1 MDDLSGLNWT
11 PTSGSEAKKPP
22 PMGSMSASAFSE
34 FRPTPPVSGRSTP
47 LTAGPSA
54 RSKPPSKAATP
65 ANDSFANLVAFNAA
79 ATSNKTLSLLEQQK
93 QLAEQKA
100 RLEAERKANLDTQY
114 GGNNS
119 QFWDNFEKPRTSTPP
134 AGRDT
139 LSKQNLPLTDEDELL
154 AAFDASAPVDAST
167 NFPVP
172 TYNRS
177 SNNNTPSLQ
186 LGSNGVQSTNR
197 DLRITDDDDDPFG
210 LRDLKSKSATQN
222 TTSQSDDD
230 DILGSL
236 GKPVSQFKRKPEAE
250 FLSAKEPS
258 RSPSPSFSAT
268 DKYIAELVDM
278 GFPVDKAREALAA
291 TESGT
296 DVQAAVGLLL
306 NQAHEEAK
314 QKAKSTNRAAR
325 EDSHADRN
333 RDRSSDRRPPERGDN
348 VVPSWMQNEKRSRS
362 SSNRADSRSPATVD
376 KDAAA
381 LAAEFG
387 NNLFK
392 SANSLWKSGSKKVQ
406 QAVQELNGPSDLN
419 QPRWMRERPTL
430 SEKTH
435 SRPRGNTPPRQSN
448 FTDEAMLLE
457 SGARPSKSPKRREE
471 TLSTYDTENFRS
483 RSPHTAVQRDVR
495 PQIREEPR
503 SRLSR
508 MNAEDQAAQAYTSPA
523 RRRKAAPTPPAS
535 ESQPD
540 LFEPTDGMHQP
551 ARPATTS
558 PLPQARHGR
567 PPKPLQVRPK
577 VPPREIP
584 QVSASALAASHS
596 YRQKGAEA
604 FKRGDYATAHASYST
619 ALSQLPDKHPITV
632 ILLCNRALTG
642 LKNGE
647 PKSAISDAD
656 AAMAIIG
663 SSRGESEMI
672 DLGNGEP
679 SKDMKEFFGKALMRK
694 AEALEQ
700 LERWSEAAT
709 TWRDAVEAGHGGNTS
724 IQGRNRCEKAAG
736 INQPTPRTSTPVT
749 STRPV
754 QTKKPAAPT
763 ARPTGHH
770 AKPAE
775 AVSRLRAA
783 NEAAD
788 RADNEKFA
796 LSDSVEA
803 RITAWKGGKQDNLRA
818 LLASLD
824 TVLWPD
830 AAWKKI
836 SMAELILPNKVKIQ
850 YMKGIA
856 KVHPDKIPVNATTEQ
871 KMIAGAVFSILNEA
885 WDKFKS
891 ENGL

>member
-11 PTSGSEAKKPP
+11 STSGPEARKPP
-22 PMGSMSASAFSE
+22 PLGSMAASTYSGFKSTSPE
-34 FRPTPPVSGRSTP
+34 SGRSTP
-47 LTAGPSA
+47 LTGGPPA
-54 RSKPPSKAATP
+54 CSKPPSKAATP
-65 ANDSFANLVAFNAA
+65 ANDSFANLVAFNA

-100 RLEAERKANLDTQY
+100 RLEAERKANLEAQY

-134 AGRDT
+134 AGRDA
-139 LSKQNLPLTDEDELL
+139 LSEQHLPLTDEDELL

-172 TYNRS
+172 IYGRS
-177 SNNNTPSLQ
+177 SNNNTPSLPPG
-186 LGSNGVQSTNR
+186 LNGVQSTNQG
-197 DLRITDDDDDPFG
+197 LKIITDDDDDPFG
-210 LRDLKSKSATQN
+210 LRDLKSKAALQM

-236 GKPVSQFKRKPEAE
+236 GKPVSEFTRKPDVES
-250 FLSAKEPS
+250 LSAKEPS
-258 RSPSPSFSAT
+258 RSPSPPFSAT

-278 GFPVDKAREALAA
+278 GFPADKARDALAA
-291 TESGT
+291 TDSGT

-314 QKAKSTNRAAR
+314 QKARSKNRRVR
-325 EDSHADRN
+325 EAPHGEGS
-333 RDRSSDRRPPERGDN
+333 RDLSSDRRPPERRDN
-348 VVPSWMQNEKRSRS
+348 GVPAWMQHEERSRPA
-362 SSNRADSRSPATVD
+362 SNRADSRSPAAID
-376 KDAAA
+376 KDAAV

-392 SANSLWKSGSKKVQ
+392 SANSLWKSGTKKMQ
-406 QAVQELNGPSDLN
+406 QAVQELNGPADLN
-419 QPRWMRERPTL
+419 QPRWMRERPTP
-430 SEKTH
+430 SDATH
-435 SRPRGNTPPRQSN
+435 SRQRDSTPPRQSN

-457 SGARPSKSPKRREE
+457 SGARPSKSPRRKEE
-471 TLSTYDTENFRS
+471 TLSTYKTETLRS
-483 RSPHTAVQRDVR
+483 RSPRTTMQSDVR
-495 PQIREEPR
+495 PQIRDEPR

-508 MNAEDQAAQAYTSPA
+508 VNAEEQAAQAYISPA

-540 LFEPTDGMHQP
+540 LFEPTSGMHQP

-558 PLPQARHGR
+558 PLPQPRQNR
-567 PPKPLQVRPK
+567 LSKPLPVRPK
-577 VPPREIP
+577 APPREIP

-604 FKRGDYATAHASYST
+604 FKRGDYATAHTLYST
-619 ALSQLPDKHPITV
+619 ALSQLPDKHPITI

-647 PKSAISDAD
+647 PKLVISDAD
-656 AAMAIIG
+656 AAMEIIG

-679 SKDMKEFFGKALMRK
+679 SKNMKDFFGKALMRK

-700 LERWSEAAT
+700 LERWSEAAK
-709 TWRDAVEAGHGGNTS
+709 TWRDAVEAGHGGNAS

-736 INQPTPRTSTPVT
+736 IHQPTPRTSTPVT

-754 QTKKPAAPT
+754 QPKKPAAPT
-763 ARPTGHH
+763 

-796 LSDSVEA
+796 LSDSVEG

-836 SMAELILPNKVKIQ
+836 SLAELILPNKVKIQ

-871 KMIAGAVFSILNEA
+871 KMIAGAVFSTLNEA
-885 WDKFKS
+885 WDKFKN